1 MNLYRYEL
9 IDQHITITSVLEVKQ
24 NKSNYSLVT
33 SPSKR
38 IPFSKVGK
46 VLPDEDMILYLTEEN
61 IQEATDIF
69 VNTLLNQTEVYLHTA
84 DSLMKTIRN
93 LERYIGNAEY
103 FKDNSKENS

>member
-1 MNLYRYEL
+1 MNLYKYEL
-9 IDQHITITSVLEVKQ
+9 IDHHITITSVLEVKQ

-46 VLPDEDMILYLTEEN
+46 VLPDEGMILYLTEEN

-69 VNTLLNQTEVYLHTA
+69 VNTLLSQAEVYLHTA

-93 LERYIGNAEY
+93 LERYIGN
-103 FKDNSKENS
+103 D